1 MYAQKNGTT
10 AAAGLVL
17 SAALLWGT
25 VGPAQVLADTS
36 LGPAALGGWRL
47 LVGGMVLGVFTVR
60 NPVRLRALTAR
71 SAWWPLLVCTLSTGL
86 YQVAF
91 LGSVS
96 RTGAALATVVALGT
110 APAATGLCAR
120 WATGERV
127 GTRWLVSTG
136 AAVVGC
142 ALLLAP
148 GGGAMDVPGLLLG
161 MATGVCYGLY
171 TVFAKRLASDNPAVH
186 LPTVSAVSL
195 TAGGLMLLPWMA
207 TDTAALSDARSLG
220 LIAWLGL
227 ATTAAAYWLFSTG
240 LAGLRAAAVGTLSL
254 AEPLAAA
261 LLGVLVLDEHLS
273 ATAWAGCALLLG
285 GLAAVSLP
293 RPRQASRTPMTGN
306 SGRVSDTRSVPVP
319 GARRATPDPLPPAAG
334 STPSIR

>member
-1 MYAQKNGTT
+1 MNAQKNGTT
-10 AAAGLVL
+10 SAAGLAL
-17 SAALLWGT
+17 GAAVLWGT
-25 VGPAQVLADTS
+25 VGPAQVLADTT

-47 LVGGMVLGVFTVR
+47 LVGGMVLGVFTAR
-60 NPVRLRALTAR
+60 NPLGTGALTAR
-71 SAWWPLLVCTLSTGL
+71 SAWRPLLVCTLSTGL
-86 YQVAF
+86 YQVTF
-91 LGSVS
+91 LWSVS
-96 RTGAALATVVALGT
+96 RTGAALATVIALGT

-136 AAVVGC
+136 AAVAGC

-148 GGGAMDVPGLLLG
+148 GGDAVDVPGLLLG
-161 MATGVCYGLY
+161 MVAGICYGLY

-186 LPTVSAVSL
+186 LPTVAAVSL

-220 LIAWLGL
+220 LIVWLGI

-240 LAGLRAAAVGTLSL
+240 LAGLSATSVGTLSL

-261 LLGVLVLDEHLS
+261 LLGVLALGEHLS

-293 RPRQASRTPMTGN
+293 HVRQASRTTPTEIG
-306 SGRVSDTRSVPVP
+306 GRACDPCSVPVL
-319 GARRATPDPLPPAAG
+319 GRVE
-334 STPSIR
+334 